1 MNASGS
7 SIDAMLS
14 PYIGGKDLI
23 SQIVLTIVIVVIV
36 SVIAAGITSALEFF
50 EKRAQSSATL
60 LADTTTGQ
68 QLVAQDPALGTPMVY
83 NSENQQNG
91 IEMTYSMF
99 LLIKSETFDGVKMAD
114 GQTPTLKHVFHK
126 GFKNAFPV
134 MAPGVF
140 VESVNNTLRVY
151 MNSANSWNNYISIPN
166 IPVGKWFHM
175 IILVKGKYLDV
186 YINGNVTQ
194 RFEFK
199 DVPRLNYGNI
209 YVMSPIQ
216 FTFPQ
221 NSTSS
226 SPNPK
231 QMQIT
236 GAIAGMVSRLHY
248 YGYALTYSA
257 IDALYRQGPS
267 STIVNSGSTDL
278 PPYFHDD
285 WWVNKSY

>member
-1 MNASGS
+1 MNASGL
-7 SIDAMLS
+7 DAIAT
-14 PYIGGKDLI
+14 PFIGGKDLI
-23 SQIVLTIVIVVIV
+23 SQVVLTIVVVIL
-36 SVIAAGITSALEFF
+36 ISAL
-50 EKRAQSSATL
+50 ASGLISAIEYLEQQRRSTAVL
-60 LADTTTGQ
+60 MADTTTGQ
-68 QLVAQDPALGTPMVY
+68 QLVAQDPSLGTPMVY

-99 LLIKSETFDGVKMAD
+99 LLIKSETFDGQKMAD

-151 MNSANSWNNYISIPN
+151 MNSASSWNNYVSIPN
-166 IPVGKWFHM
+166 IPVGKWFHL
-175 IILVKGKYLDV
+175 IILIKGKYLDV

-194 RFEFK
+194 RYEFK
-199 DVPRLNYGNI
+199 DVPRLNYGNV

-221 NSTSS
+221 NSSSS
-226 SPNPK
+226 SPNPN

-236 GAIAGMVSRLHY
+236 GAVAGMVSRLNY

>member
-1 MNASGS
+1 MAT
-7 SIDAMLS
+7 
-14 PYIGGKDLI
+14 PFIGGTDLI
-23 SQIVLTIVIVVIV
+23 SQLVLTIVIVIIV
-36 SVIAAGITSALEFF
+36 SVIAAGI
-50 EKRAQSSATL
+50 SSAVEYYQAQQRSSAIL
-60 LADTTTGQ
+60 LSDTTTGQ
-68 QLVAQDPALGTPMVY
+68 QVVAQDPSLGTPMVY

-99 LLIKSETFDGVKMAD
+99 LLVKSETFDGSKMAD
-114 GQTPTLKHVFHK
+114 NQTPTLKHVFHK

-151 MNSANSWNNYISIPN
+151 LNSATTWNNYISIPN
-166 IPVGKWFHM
+166 IPVGKWFHV
-175 IILVKGKYLDV
+175 IILVKGKYMDV

-194 RFEFK
+194 RYEFE

-216 FTFPQ
+216 FTYAPAGQ
-221 NSTSS
+221 TGN
-226 SPNPK
+226 N
-231 QMQIT
+231 MQIT
-236 GAIAGMVSRLHY
+236 GAMQGMVSRLNY

-257 IDALYRQGPS
+257 IDSLYRQGPS

-278 PPYFHDD
+278 PPYMHDD
-285 WWVNKSY
+285 WWVNKAY

>member
-1 MNASGS
+1 
-7 SIDAMLS
+7 
-14 PYIGGKDLI
+14 
-23 SQIVLTIVIVVIV
+23 
-36 SVIAAGITSALEFF
+36 
-50 EKRAQSSATL
+50 
-60 LADTTTGQ
+60 
-68 QLVAQDPALGTPMVY
+68 
-83 NSENQQNG
+83 
-91 IEMTYSMF
+91 
-99 LLIKSETFDGVKMAD
+99 
-114 GQTPTLKHVFHK
+114 
-126 GFKNAFPV
+126 
-134 MAPGVF
+134 
-140 VESVNNTLRVY
+140 
-151 MNSANSWNNYISIPN
+151 
-166 IPVGKWFHM
+166 M

>member
-1 MNASGS
+1 MAT
-7 SIDAMLS
+7 
-14 PYIGGKDLI
+14 PFIGGTDLV
-23 SQIVLTIVIVVIV
+23 SQLVLTIVIIIIV
-36 SVIAAGITSALEFF
+36 SAIATGI
-50 EKRAQSSATL
+50 SSAVEYYQAQQRSTAVL
-60 LADTTTGQ
+60 LSDTTTGQ
-68 QLVAQDPALGTPMVY
+68 QVVAQDPSLGTPMVY

-99 LLIKSETFDGVKMAD
+99 LLVKSETFDGSKMAD
-114 GQTPTLKHVFHK
+114 NQTPTLKHVFHK

-151 MNSANSWNNYISIPN
+151 LNSATTWNNYISIPN
-166 IPVGKWFHM
+166 IPVGKWFHV

-194 RFEFK
+194 RYEFA

-216 FTFPQ
+216 FTYAPSGQ
-221 NSTSS
+221 TGN
-226 SPNPK
+226 NMK
-231 QMQIT
+231 IT
-236 GAIAGMVSRLHY
+236 GAMQGMVSRLNY

-257 IDALYRQGPS
+257 IDSLYRQGPS

-278 PPYFHDD
+278 PPYMHDD
-285 WWVNKSY
+285 WWVNKAY

>member
-7 SIDAMLS
+7 LSSIAT
-14 PYIGGKDLI
+14 PFIGGTDLI
-23 SQIVLTIVIVVIV
+23 SQLVLTIVIIIVVSI
-36 SVIAAGITSALEFF
+36 IASGIESIIEYYQQQQRSTAI
-50 EKRAQSSATL
+50 L
-60 LADTTTGQ
+60 LQDTTTGQ
-68 QLVAQDPALGTPMVY
+68 QVVAQDPSLGTPMVY

-91 IEMTYSMF
+91 IELTYSMF
-99 LLIKSETFDGVKMAD
+99 LLLKSETFDGVKMAD
-114 GQTPTLKHVFHK
+114 NQTPTLKHIFHK

-140 VESVNNTLRVY
+140 AESGNNTLRIY
-151 MNSANSWNNYISIPN
+151 MNSATTWNNYISIPN
-166 IPVGKWFHM
+166 VPVGKWFHM
-175 IILVKGKYLDV
+175 IILVKGKYMDV

-194 RFEFK
+194 RFEFT

-216 FTFPQ
+216 FTHSPAGKPE
-221 NSTSS
+221 NS
-226 SPNPK
+226 
-231 QMQIT
+231 MQIT
-236 GAIAGMVSRLHY
+236 GAIQGMVSRLQY

-278 PPYFHDD
+278 PPYMHDD